1 MLFAS
6 QLLINCNCFRSYI
19 SFDILRRVLT
29 DYFGYNI
36 HYVMNI
42 TDIDD
47 KIIKRARQNY
57 LFDRYAN
64 KLTEVSLTQLID
76 DQNAISTAFKQ
87 ICEKNTDMDKK
98 PMLDKLA
105 ERLNNAMKLTQEAK
119 SHGEAAVAEA
129 KKVFLKDARDAIAEW
144 LDKCEGHTV
153 NENHIF
159 EDLPR
164 YWEDKFHED
173 MKALNVSK

>member
-1 MLFAS
+1 
-6 QLLINCNCFRSYI
+6 
-19 SFDILRRVLT
+19 
-29 DYFGYNI
+29 
-36 HYVMNI
+36 MNI

-64 KLTEVSLTQLID
+64 KLTKVSLNQLID
-76 DQNAISTAFKQ
+76 DQNEIWTAFEQ
-87 ICEKNTDMDKK
+87 ICEKNTDVDKK
-98 PMLDKLA
+98 SMLDKMS
-105 ERLNNAMKLTQEAK
+105 ERLKNAMTLSQKAKDQDEAVV
-119 SHGEAAVAEA
+119 EEA
-129 KKVFLKDARDAIAEW
+129 KKVFLRDARDAIAEW

-173 MKALNVSK
+173 MKALNVSI